1 MVHGQNLHQTKCEKI
16 QILAE
21 DFSSEPNV
29 SELSNLPNELGPEL
43 TLGPR
48 SLIMIDFGL
57 GPSPLDSSCIV
68 YNIYVYNVCVRWKNI
83 RDKCAD
89 EKVLSWFMWVYWIY
103 YLTQAGINWTQTL
116 KWLDLFG
123 IVILERFFYYLEQ
136 KTAGSLETFLFVWCG
151 LLKKKMLLR
160 NMFQKIIFQ
169 EIIKVIFEV
178 ILFFFI
184 WTQKNSER
192 LLYPDVI
199 NFWMLHK
206 LLKIK
211 NDKQHSSGF
220 VLNNYFSQN
229 KKIEQENLHISN
241 VVFFFRKKIVSVYAY

>member
-151 LLKKKMLLR
+151 LLKKK
-160 NMFQKIIFQ
+160 NAFEKYVPKNYISGNNKSYFWSDFIFFYLDT
-169 EIIKVIFEV
+169 K
-178 ILFFFI
+178 
-184 WTQKNSER
+184 
-192 LLYPDVI
+192 
-199 NFWMLHK
+199 K
-206 LLKIK
+206 LWKT
-211 NDKQHSSGF
+211 S
-220 VLNNYFSQN
+220 
-229 KKIEQENLHISN
+229 ISWCN
-241 VVFFFRKKIVSVYAY
+241 